1 MNIDK
6 KINKTLKFLKKNSK
20 LYPNNEID
28 KSFIK
33 VFLLYTQ
40 IKYDLN
46 LGINAP
52 KDLNVKLYDCF
63 KYIYGNKSI
72 DELKEEVFEDND
84 ILLEIFTRNKKFDSN
99 EILKKI
105 VDKIYSINY
114 VNTHIEI
121 LDYLGNTSQTME
133 IINYTYA
140 LIWLKELY
148 PNLKIS
154 NRFIKILTK
163 HLIDIAENKKEELRY
178 SNTEATLLLFLLNR
192 IIYFPNIH
200 EWIQN
205 LLNLQKGDGRWS
217 NGYNSYFIDDTQL
230 YDSYHTIL
238 ALNVMLEYKT
248 LIYYLE
254 EKNNEE
260 EIPEDIE
267 HVEEKPLP
275 KIKFDENEIP
285 NIIEGFENPAKS
297 LFELEKVMK
306 INDKYTIH
314 YNIYNVSFLLSI
326 IFIFYYLNRSP
337 IQ

>member
-20 LYPNNEID
+20 LYPNEEID

-40 IKYDLN
+40 VKYDLN
-46 LGINAP
+46 LGIKTP
-52 KDLNVKLYDCF
+52 KDLGTKLYNCF
-63 KYIYGNKSI
+63 RYIYRNKTI

-84 ILLEIFTRNKKFDSN
+84 ILLKIFTHNKKFDPD
-99 EILKKI
+99 ETLKKI

-121 LDYLGNTSQTME
+121 LDYLGNTSQTIE
-133 IINYTYA
+133 IINYSYA
-140 LIWLKELY
+140 LIWLKELN

-200 EWIQN
+200 KWIQN

-248 LIYYLE
+248 LIHYLE
-254 EKNNEE
+254 EKNKEKETLEE
-260 EIPEDIE
+260 EEYI
-267 HVEEKPLP
+267 EEKTLP

-285 NIIEGFENPAKS
+285 NIIEEFSNPTKS
-297 LFELEKVMK
+297 LFEIEKVMK
-306 INDKYTIH
+306 INEKYTLH

>member
-6 KINKTLKFLKKNSK
+6 KINKTLKFLKKNSE
-20 LYPNNEID
+20 LYKYENIE

-33 VFLLYTQ
+33 VFQLYTQ
-40 IKYDLN
+40 IKYNLN
-46 LGINAP
+46 LGITVTDNL
-52 KDLNVKLYDCF
+52 DGSLYNCF
-63 KYIYGNKSI
+63 KYVYRSK
-72 DELKEEVFEDND
+72 DPEQLKYEVFEDNE
-84 ILLEIFTRNKKFDSN
+84 ILYEILVPNKKFNAKDS
-99 EILKKI
+99 LKKI
-105 VDKIYSINY
+105 IDKVYSINY
-114 VNTHIEI
+114 VNTNIEI
-121 LDYLGNTSQTME
+121 LDYLGNTSQSIE
-133 IINYTYA
+133 LINYSYA
-140 LIWLKELY
+140 LIWIKEIN
-148 PNLKIS
+148 PNIKIS
-154 NRFIKILTK
+154 NKFMKILTK
-163 HLIDIAENKKEELRY
+163 QLIKIAEYKKEELRY
-178 SNTEATLLLFLLNR
+178 SNTEAILILFILNR
-192 IIYFPNIH
+192 IIHVPNIH
-200 EWIQN
+200 EWMKN
-205 LLNLQKGDGRWS
+205 LLDLQRADGRWT

-230 YDSYHTIL
+230 YDTYHTII

-260 EIPEDIE
+260 ETPEEDE
-267 HVEEKPLP
+267 NVEEKPLP

-297 LFELEKVMK
+297 IFELEKVMK